1 MSRKKHRTLKVSVL
15 LILALILAGILS
27 VLAIQLNIRN
37 IKAKEA
43 AKQEEEDTIVATAS
57 TVDSQYT
64 NQYYTIGYNPTEVNQ
79 EYFRELDEAVESG
92 DELNTA
98 LSVVK
103 CFVSEFYTWSN
114 KDGGYD
120 VGGMQYIYSE
130 KQSDF
135 ESTVRNGFYE
145 NLDLYLT
152 QIGREHLQSVSAVN
166 IVSYE
171 PETYEVAL
179 PADTSE
185 MADAEDREAEVLK
198 LESYA
203 VEASWEYNRGY
214 VDVSDFQSEAV
225 FHVVNNNGRW
235 EIGGID
241 EIGGDTDE

>member
-130 KQSDF
+130 KQS
-135 ESTVRNGFYE
+135 
-145 NLDLYLT
+145 
-152 QIGREHLQSVSAVN
+152 
-166 IVSYE
+166 
-171 PETYEVAL
+171 
-179 PADTSE
+179 
-185 MADAEDREAEVLK
+185 VL
-198 LESYA
+198 
-203 VEASWEYNRGY
+203 
-214 VDVSDFQSEAV
+214 
-225 FHVVNNNGRW
+225 
-235 EIGGID
+235 
-241 EIGGDTDE
+241 